1 MKKSI
6 KKKQEY
12 GGLEKKKQVTINPL
26 DRPLAIE
33 GSKGPLAITGILQ
46 KKIRKQKEN

>member
-12 GGLEKKKQVTINPL
+12 GGLEKKKPITINPL
-26 DRPLAIE
+26 DAHNPTLAIE
-33 GSKGPLAITGILQ
+33 GNKPLAITGKFL
-46 KKIRKQKEN
+46 N